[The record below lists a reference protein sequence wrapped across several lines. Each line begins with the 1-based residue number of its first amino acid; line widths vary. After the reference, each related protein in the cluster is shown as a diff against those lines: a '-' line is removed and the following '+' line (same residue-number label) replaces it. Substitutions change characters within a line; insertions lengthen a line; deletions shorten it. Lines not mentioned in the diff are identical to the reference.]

1 MAQFIETNCGE
12 KALLYEGYKYLK
24 ICDGKDRMF
33 WRCKRHR
40 SHCPAK
46 VTTHVTT
53 VQSYR
58 GEHDQCNLPDY

>member
-33 WRCKRHR
+33 WR
-40 SHCPAK
+40 SHGPRPWLGLNLATPLCWN
-46 VTTHVTT
+46 VTI
-53 VQSYR
+53 QRLYS
-58 GEHDQCNLPDY
+58 